1 MNNFNELFDQWIC
14 YDYMNHVLIY
24 FSLDNFFDQRLYPL
38 HFSFNNFLGISFISI
53 TSFNKNLRKCFS
65 SEHTRFSLNAW
76 LTLNL
81 SMFRV
86 WRNIMKI
93 LMCVALIKRSVA
105 SLMLENL
112 TAISKNGALPLLNS
126 CVDLILR
133 CYFIDHLKMTP
144 SFSSPHYPLRS
155 RYTLSMCVT
164 SSFQLFPPF
173 TAILISFS
181 WDVPV
186 FNHLRWRVTKTSLDH
201 HDFYFLPLPAPKS
214 VQYTVNFASQVRTNT
229 VCYTLT
235 LNPVFSVSIDLEGS
249 FCW

>member
-1 MNNFNELFDQWIC
+1 M
-14 YDYMNHVLIY
+14 
-24 FSLDNFFDQRLYPL
+24 
-38 HFSFNNFLGISFISI
+38 
-53 TSFNKNLRKCFS
+53 
-65 SEHTRFSLNAW
+65 
-76 LTLNL
+76 
-81 SMFRV
+81 
-86 WRNIMKI
+86 
-93 LMCVALIKRSVA
+93 
-105 SLMLENL
+105 
-112 TAISKNGALPLLNS
+112 
-126 CVDLILR
+126 ILR

-235 LNPVFSVSIDLEGS
+235 LNSGFPVSINLGGKLYWDIVLSWCCTAITALLFHNAPNISCLHFWGPNFLMNKTSSLWHSCSEIYSSS
-249 FCW
+249 FTNVRF